1 MLANGRFDTIVLLL
15 LMLYVVHL
23 LHVLFVFVFVFL
35 FVLFVCLFAHFFTT
49 LYILV
54 SKLTSGQLPSPFC
67 PNPASQSRMTGL
79 SGGSL
84 ASSPGTIMASG

>member
-23 LHVLFVFVFVFL
+23 LHVLFVFVFVF
-35 FVLFVCLFAHFFTT
+35 VCLFVRSFFHHN
-49 LYILV
+49 ILV